1 MPRTRRAMLKP
12 ALAAVAVAAVALV
25 AVALPTLAGAGV
37 DKVTTDSRVSIN
49 GLGPIKIGMTE
60 RQAERAGQVSL
71 TGNGSGPDCRYIY
84 LNQGSIRA
92 EFMLSNSRI
101 VRVDLRRRGVRT
113 TGDVRIGDS
122 EASVRRRFAGRLRI
136 QPTKYLEGGFD
147 LEVRPRNRSERN
159 RRLIFGT
166 DGKKV
171 VYIQAGRLPEVHLVE
186 RCG

>member
-1 MPRTRRAMLKP
+1 MPRMRRAMLKS
-12 ALAAVAVAAVALV
+12 ALV
-25 AVALPTLAGAGV
+25 AVAAMAVALPTVAGARA

-71 TGNGSGPDCRYIY
+71 TGDGSGPDCRYIY
-84 LNQGSIRA
+84 LNQGSVRA
-92 EFMLSNSRI
+92 DFMLSKSRI
-101 VRVDLRRRGVRT
+101 VRVDLVRRGVRT

-136 QPTKYLEGGFD
+136 QPTKYIEGGFD

-166 DGKKV
+166 DGKRV